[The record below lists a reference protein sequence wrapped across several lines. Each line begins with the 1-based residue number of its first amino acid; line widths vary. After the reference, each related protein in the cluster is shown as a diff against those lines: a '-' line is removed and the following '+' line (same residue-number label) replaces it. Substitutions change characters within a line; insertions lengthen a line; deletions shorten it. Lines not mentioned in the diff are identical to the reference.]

1 MLQSFHEFSKIKSRS
16 WMELVERWCKMW
28 KSPGTRWVLGGSFS
42 LALPRLDL
50 QLSWTARKK
59 GAWNFVPPLLA
70 ANIATIYIDIL
81 LPYVAFA
88 CLKLKSS
95 HSLMLAI
102 SLGFISLSKWAFA
115 ERCGKLPFLL
125 APESLEV
132 FNSILFPYVFVPI
145 FSPSLGIDLR
155 HLVYWQVG
163 IANWC
168 RCRSGGDLSLH
179 LIAVL
184 SKMQHK

>member
-16 WMELVERWCKMW
+16 WLKDGVRCESHQGHDGFWAGLSRSPCRGWICNWVGRQERKARGTSFHLSLLP
-28 KSPGTRWVLGGSFS
+28 SPRYTS
-42 LALPRLDL
+42 
-50 QLSWTARKK
+50 
-59 GAWNFVPPLLA
+59 
-70 ANIATIYIDIL
+70 IYYCPM

-88 CLKLKSS
+88 YLKIKSS

-132 FNSILFPYVFVPI
+132 FNSILFPYVFVPV

-155 HLVYWQVG
+155 QLVYWQVG

-184 SKMQHK
+184 SRMQHK